1 MFSERERP
9 LMPAQFALRVAI
21 LSGLALVMF
30 SIIFFRLWYLQVLS
44 GDRYMKAAEN
54 NQVREITVRAPRGE
68 VLDRNGH
75 ALVANRAALALQ
87 LQPTELPR
95 SHRKRQQ
102 EFARLGQVIGM
113 SPGQIQRQLREQTKE
128 LPANPVTLK
137 RDVDYDLVYYLRE
150 NQGHYPGVS
159 VQHVYVRNYPN
170 GTLAAQIFGYVREV
184 TEEQLKEARY
194 QGLVPGDQVGQSGV
208 ENAYDNVL
216 RGANGMTRVQVD
228 AQGRPTGG
236 VLSRTQP
243 RAGDNLLLTIDSRVQ
258 AAGEAAINS
267 FSTPGAFVAMDVHT
281 GEVLG
286 LGSSP
291 TFDPSVFTKPVIP
304 QSTVDQIFSDQAG
317 SPYTNR
323 ATQGLYPTG
332 STFKPITA
340 VAALESGV
348 LTPTTTIIDTGSFTA
363 GPGAEPQHNAGG
375 GAYGAL
381 QLPQALQVSSDVW
394 FYNVGAMLFNTGT
407 DAQQKW
413 ASELGIGHPT
423 GIDLPGEGAGL
434 LPTPEWRDQLYNH
447 SDDPDSPGGT
457 DVVIGETDRP
467 WSVGD
472 NVNLAVGQGDL
483 QTNPL
488 QMAVAYA
495 AIANGGDVVRP
506 HVGMEVEDTS
516 GRAVQEIE
524 PAPQRHLDIA
534 PQYRQAILQGIHMA
548 AQSPGG
554 TSYPVFGDFPI
565 PIAGKTGTA
574 ERYPQADQSWYVA
587 LAPYPN
593 PQIVVA
599 ATIEQGG
606 FGVDAAAPVTK
617 QILEAYFNVHKRE
630 AKAAGGKVP
639 KQGSIQA
646 GPAASGAAGNPY

>member
-1 MFSERERP
+1 MFGERERP

-21 LSGLALVMF
+21 LSGLALVVF

-44 GDRYMKAAEN
+44 GDRYLKAAEN

-68 VLDRNGH
+68 VLDRNGR

-113 SPGQIQRQLREQTKE
+113 SPDQIQKQLREQTKE

-150 NQGHYPGVS
+150 NQAQYPGVS
-159 VQHVYVRNYPN
+159 VQHVYVRSYPN

-208 ENAYDNVL
+208 ENTYDNVL
-216 RGANGMTRVQVD
+216 RGVNGLTRVQVD

-236 VLSRTQP
+236 VLSQTQP
-243 RAGDNLLLTIDSRVQ
+243 RAGDNLLLTIDSRLQ
-258 AAGEAAINS
+258 AAGEAALGS
-267 FSTPGAFVAMDVHT
+267 FSTPGAFVAMNVRD
-281 GEVLG
+281 GEILG

-291 TFDPSVFTKPVIP
+291 TYDPSVFTKPVIP
-304 QSTVDQIFSDQAG
+304 QSTIDQIFSDEAG

-348 LTPTTTIIDTGSFTA
+348 LTPTTTIVDGGVFTIGGQSF
-363 GPGAEPQHNAGG
+363 QNAGG
-375 GAYGAL
+375 ASYGAL
-381 QLPQALQVSSDVW
+381 QLPQALQVSSDVF
-394 FYNVGAMLFNTGT
+394 FYNLGADLYSHD
-407 DAQQKW
+407 DAQQHW

-423 GIDLPGEGAGL
+423 GIDIPGEGAGL
-434 LPTPEWRDQLYNH
+434 LPTPEWRDQLYKE
-447 SDDPDSPGGT
+447 GG
-457 DVVIGETDRP
+457 TDRP

-472 NVNLAVGQGDL
+472 NVNLSVGQGDL

-524 PAPQRHLDIA
+524 PAPQRQVEIA
-534 PQYRQAILQGIHMA
+534 PQYRQAILRGIHMA
-548 AQSPGG
+548 AQSPSG

-565 PIAGKTGTA
+565 PMAGKTGTA
-574 ERYPQADQSWYVA
+574 ERYPHADQSWYIA

-606 FGVDAAAPVTK
+606 FGVEAAAPVTK
-617 QILEAYFNVHKRE
+617 HILEAYFNVHERE
-630 AKAAGGKVP
+630 ARAAGGKVP
-639 KQGSIQA
+639 KRGPIETP
-646 GPAASGAAGNPY
+646 PAASAAPGNPY

>member
-1 MFSERERP
+1 
-9 LMPAQFALRVAI
+9 
-21 LSGLALVMF
+21 
-30 SIIFFRLWYLQVLS
+30 
-44 GDRYMKAAEN
+44 
-54 NQVREITVRAPRGE
+54 
-68 VLDRNGH
+68 
-75 ALVANRAALALQ
+75 
-87 LQPTELPR
+87 
-95 SHRKRQQ
+95 
-102 EFARLGQVIGM
+102 
-113 SPGQIQRQLREQTKE
+113 
-128 LPANPVTLK
+128 
-137 RDVDYDLVYYLRE
+137 
-150 NQGHYPGVS
+150 
-159 VQHVYVRNYPN
+159 
-170 GTLAAQIFGYVREV
+170 
-184 TEEQLKEARY
+184 
-194 QGLVPGDQVGQSGV
+194 
-208 ENAYDNVL
+208 
-216 RGANGMTRVQVD
+216 MTRVQVD

-236 VLSRTQP
+236 VLSRSQP

-267 FSTPGAFVAMDVHT
+267 FSTPGAFVAMDIHT

-304 QSTVDQIFSDQAG
+304 QSTIDQIFSDQAG

-348 LTPTTTIIDTGSFTA
+348 LTPTTTIVDTGSFTA

-375 GAYGAL
+375 GSYGAL

-394 FYNVGAMLFNTGT
+394 FYNVGAMLFDTGT

-413 ASELGIGHPT
+413 ASELGIGRPT

-434 LPTPEWRDQLYNH
+434 LPTPEWRDHLYKE
-447 SDDPDSPGGT
+447 
-457 DVVIGETDRP
+457 GETDRP

-516 GRAVQEIE
+516 GRAVQEID

-534 PQYRQAILQGIHMA
+534 PQYRAAILEGIHLA

-554 TSYPVFGDFPI
+554 TSYPVFGNFPI
-565 PIAGKTGTA
+565 PMAGKTGTA
-574 ERYPQADQSWYVA
+574 ERYPHADQSWYVA

-593 PQIVVA
+593 PRIVVA

-606 FGVDAAAPVTK
+606 FGVEAAAPVTK
-617 QILEAYFNVHKRE
+617 QILEAYFKVHKHE